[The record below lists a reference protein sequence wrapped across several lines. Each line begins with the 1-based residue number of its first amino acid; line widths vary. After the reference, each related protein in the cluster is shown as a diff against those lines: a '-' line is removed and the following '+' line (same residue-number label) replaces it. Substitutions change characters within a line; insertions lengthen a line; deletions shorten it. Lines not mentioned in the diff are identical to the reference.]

1 MTRRS
6 GKTMWTRS
14 LSIVG
19 LSLAAV
25 LLVPEVAV
33 AAAPD
38 PTPTVTQNA
47 TPSQTPTP
55 VDTASPTPSPEPDV
69 TPSPTSNPVPAFP
82 TPVSTDIPGVTGPE
96 VEGKRPS
103 AVTPKIVGGDQA
115 TIADAPWQ
123 VALIAAAAT
132 SEFAGQF
139 CGGSLIASQWVLTA
153 AHCVVSSANVVST
166 PATIKVLAGQST
178 LSTTINNRAVAIS
191 NIYVHPLYAAS
202 AHHDDIALL
211 KLTTAFTFVSGR
223 IQKID
228 LPPWTASPG
237 GPDLITG
244 WGAMESGVNS
254 YPTILRKATVDVIDD
269 SSCLEY
275 YPDSFDPKKMLC
287 AGSDYLDRDTCQGDS
302 GGPIAY
308 ESDTWVL
315 EGVTSYGIGCGSGYY
330 PGVYTEVYNYESWI
344 NQYLATSP
352 AISGRLTVKD
362 SATATALAKAEV
374 FLLPAVDPFCADYS
388 DPLECA
394 TWTVTDSNGN
404 YSILPPDDGDYVLAY
419 YPPSSR
425 TANLSYEYFNDKPE
439 YHAADV
445 ISFSSTSITGK
456 DALLSPYASIK
467 GRVTYLDGATTRN
480 ASEIEVCAYTTAE
493 SAADANSPFCAYSAA
508 DGTYSLDYLPSGSY
522 RLFFNDIYG
531 YYPDVFS
538 AWWTSTGGV
547 TDYSSATPV
556 TIAGGVSVTSKN
568 LLLQGPLSVSGK
580 VTYTSGATTPALADA
595 EVVFFDAFTG
605 DWVGST
611 TTDSSGNYTYIPDSS
626 GSFKIFVDP
635 WQSNENYSLNLVDE
649 WFQDK
654 PDISQATVVPF
665 STTSVTGKNVNLS
678 PAATI
683 SGRVTYLVGATAT
696 AAEGVSVC
704 AYFAIDSFTNC
715 ASTDSSGN
723 YAIPGVANGSYK
735 LYFDAT
741 DAPVRLASAW
751 LGSSGPVATYASAA
765 TLAVTTSGLSLTG
778 KNVALAVPPNISGK
792 VNYLSGG
799 TVTPISGAIVEAYNS
814 SGELIEQLTTDGAGF
829 YMFYPPAAGSYFLK
843 FADDGNL
850 GLSPEWHSDKPDQSV
865 ATAIVFGTAS
875 IANTNA
881 VLSAPAGISGRV
893 TYPVDG
899 VSTAFA
905 GAYVCA
911 YVTADV
917 NVSCATSDETGAYSI
932 QGLPSGSYKLYF
944 DVSQTGTT
952 DAFSAWWGQA
962 ANFGAATAFTIANGN
977 SLTGKNLALPI
988 PATISGTVTANLT
1001 GTLEPLAGI
1010 NVTAYDS
1017 TYGQVSSATTDES
1030 GHYKL
1035 PGLAAGS
1042 FKLEFTNTV
1051 GLNVF
1056 GEWYNNADGF
1066 SSATA
1071 VAVTASQQLT
1081 GKDVEL
1087 ARGASLSGVV
1097 TNGGVPLEGADVTIR
1112 RLSPYGYCCD
1122 EIGTVTTD
1130 ASGTFRMQGLAAGT
1144 YYAQFSAGSSGAD
1157 VATAYLGGVRKQEN
1171 ATQIRLSAGQEKTD
1185 IDFAMI
1191 TGGSISGT
1199 VVAKATS
1206 MPVQNGTVEIY
1217 DVDGQSVASTYID
1230 GSGNYSL
1237 TGVFPESYSLRAS
1250 AGSHQDSSVN
1260 LADEWWSGHSSVDGA
1275 NLLAVESG
1283 GQHVANFALEAGS
1296 VISGFIT
1303 GDMGDGNGALP
1314 VQAFVAVYTKS
1325 AGGGT
1330 QVPVN
1335 ESGYYE
1341 LGGLQPGT
1349 YFVCAG
1355 GDSGDIWPQTCAGGF
1370 SKMTDS
1376 DPVVLGAQ
1384 TTVSDVNIDL
1394 VRGGQ
1399 ISGTITNSATG
1410 SPYANGY
1417 VSLYGVGGAT
1427 FSLFNAYTDEAG
1439 VFSLS
1444 NIPAGKYF
1452 LYVQGGWGQGG
1463 VISEYYNDK
1472 YSKETASAITV
1483 TSGSEIVANM
1493 TVGTAVVGAATVTG
1507 RVTNSAGTGLA
1518 GVRVSTRCTQVNFGW
1533 ASATTA
1539 ADGTY
1544 RLENLTPGACT
1555 LTYESYSWE
1564 PPTSSFNVLGATRTA
1579 TLIAGPNALSA
1590 QVLSTGGSI
1599 TGKVT
1604 TLSGA
1609 PVVMGVAVYS
1619 VASNSCVGFA
1629 STDASGNFTLG
1640 GLPTGTYKVVATGF
1654 CAFSGNG
1661 GRSGDLLNLPTAY
1674 EERWFGGT
1682 GSYDTSTPISVTAG
1696 TATTGK
1702 NIVVV
1707 QGATLSGDVVISHG
1721 ESQLSAPTRISVSLK
1736 PVGGPVEYAYPLKS
1750 NSQDNSFS
1758 ISAIPSGD
1766 YNVAVNV
1773 VENSNSQQT
1782 IPYSYLWR
1790 GADGTGAPEVVHIDA
1805 GQVVTDFHI
1814 VMPAPATLKIKLKVP
1829 TSWASGCN
1837 QISIWNADSPYSSGY
1852 FSGAFDGVR
1861 TIAPLQPGS
1870 YKLSVQCGG
1879 ATLWYGGTSKATAS
1893 DIVLAPGQSLSGLTW
1908 DVSASAENLGA
1919 ISGRVTRTFDGRPA
1933 GISGA
1938 KVILFTTAGVPVA
1951 ETSSSDDGSYF
1962 FAGLPDGAYKVQFN
1976 GASNADGNITPF
1988 AQSEWWNNATSRATS
2003 STVTIATAAN
2013 VTGIDALLS
2022 DATGKVIEGTPAI
2035 TGTTRVGQTLTV
2047 ATGTWTTGTTFNYQW
2062 YRGDE
2067 IPIAGATASTYVLQ
2081 AQDNGQFVYCRI
2093 LGEKSGLQPSTTWA
2107 YASGVISGTAMTPGT
2122 ATITGTAAI
2131 GSTLTANKGTWTP
2144 ASPTFSYQW
2153 RRGAVDIP
2161 GATDATYVVKPA
2173 DAGYAISVVVIGS
2186 ASSYQNTAATSA
2198 ATATVVAGTLTTA
2211 TPTISGT
2218 PTVGSELTGVPGTWG
2233 PSPVTLAYE
2242 WKRGTTVVGTGL
2254 KYTVVS
2260 ADVGQALT
2268 FKVSGTKEGFTPAS
2282 MTSTAVTGQGVW
2294 TQTPTPVISGTPTFG
2309 NTLQVTT
2316 PNLGTWSPT
2325 PTSYSY
2331 QWKKNGANITGAN
2344 AASYVLAATDVGAT
2358 ISVSVTG
2365 VLANYAASPQTSL
2378 ATDQIAAATFTTTP
2392 VPTIT
2397 GTKNVGQ
2404 TLSAVTGTWAPVPT
2418 SYSYQWYRGETP
2430 IGSPTTTGTYTLVGA
2445 DLGQQIKV
2453 SVTAVKA
2460 GYTSPSPVS
2469 LATTAIDPALFTTAQ
2484 VPTISGT
2491 AKVGTT
2497 LTAASTAWVPAVDSY
2512 TYQWN
2517 RAGVAIESDLAK
2529 TSSYVVVPEDLGR
2542 AITVTVT
2549 GKKTGYVDT
2558 PKVSLATVAVVAG
2571 TFATPPVPT
2580 ISGTLKV
2587 GETLTANEGTWSP
2600 TQESFTYS
2608 WQWSATAAGT
2618 FAAISG
2624 ATAKT
2629 YALQATDRGRFIK
2642 VVVTAVKTSYTSG
2655 VSTSAASA
2663 AVAADFTTAPTPT
2676 ITLAGGGSP
2685 AVGNV
2690 LTAVTG
2696 TWSPSTITTP
2706 SAASIAYTYVWK
2718 RNGAPISGAI
2728 ASTYTVTAADVG
2740 QPISVAVTA
2749 TLSTYVTTT
2758 KVSAATANV
2767 AKGTFTTTP
2776 VPTISGAAIS
2786 GTVLTAVP
2794 GVWAPVQDSFTYQW
2808 TVGSTP
2814 VAGSAG
2820 TGPIYTVQ
2828 PADAGSTITVT
2839 VTAKKAGYE
2848 DSTKT
2853 SLSTALVTLPLI
2865 AAVPTPTISGTVK
2878 VGSTLTAAPGTA
2890 PSGATVKS
2898 YQWSWAATATGVYS
2912 NISEASSSTYV
2923 LKPADL
2929 ARFIKVTVTWSKTG
2943 NGDTP
2948 ALSAAT
2954 AVVAAGTFVTP
2965 PVPTISGTVRVGET
2979 LTANEG
2985 TWSPIQDSFT
2995 YVWQWSATA
3004 TGTYAAISGA
3014 TGKSYALQA
3023 ADRGRFIKVVVTAVK
3038 SGFTSGVGTSI
3049 ASAAVNAPFTTA
3061 PTPTIAVT
3069 GGGVA
3074 AVGKVLTAV
3083 PGTWAPSSITT
3094 PSVASIAYS
3103 YVWKRNGAAIT
3114 SATAASYTLVAAD
3127 LGAAITVAV
3136 TATLNTY
3143 VTTTKES
3150 AATASVVKGAFT
3162 TSPTPVITGTP
3173 IAGQVLAITL
3183 GTWAPVQDSFAY
3195 QWSVNGTPVTD
3206 GTGVAATYTVKAAD
3220 AGSTITVTVTA
3231 KKAGYDDMSKTSLAT
3246 ALVTLPLIATAPTP
3260 TFTPTTLL
3268 KPGVMLTA
3276 NAGTAP
3282 TGATVKG
3289 YQWSRATTSTGVF
3302 TNIPDATLNTYTLT
3316 GADAAKYLKVTV
3328 TWSKAGN
3335 ADTPKVSAATMLIAV
3350 GTFATTATP
3359 TITGSV
3365 NVGSTVTANEG
3376 AWSPTPDSYTYKWY
3390 ISTTAAATYTL
3401 ISGATNRTYL
3411 VASGDV
3417 NKFLKV
3423 EITAVKTGYTTSVAF
3438 RSGATAAV
3446 GPALP
3451 Q

>member
-1 MTRRS
+1 MATGTIS
-6 GKTMWTRS
+6 GK
-14 LSIVG
+14 LS
-19 LSLAAV
+19 
-25 LLVPEVAV
+25 
-33 AAAPD
+33 
-38 PTPTVTQNA
+38 
-47 TPSQTPTP
+47 
-55 VDTASPTPSPEPDV
+55 
-69 TPSPTSNPVPAFP
+69 
-82 TPVSTDIPGVTGPE
+82 
-96 VEGKRPS
+96 
-103 AVTPKIVGGDQA
+103 
-115 TIADAPWQ
+115 
-123 VALIAAAAT
+123 
-132 SEFAGQF
+132 
-139 CGGSLIASQWVLTA
+139 
-153 AHCVVSSANVVST
+153 
-166 PATIKVLAGQST
+166 
-178 LSTTINNRAVAIS
+178 
-191 NIYVHPLYAAS
+191 
-202 AHHDDIALL
+202 
-211 KLTTAFTFVSGR
+211 
-223 IQKID
+223 
-228 LPPWTASPG
+228 
-237 GPDLITG
+237 
-244 WGAMESGVNS
+244 
-254 YPTILRKATVDVIDD
+254 
-269 SSCLEY
+269 
-275 YPDSFDPKKMLC
+275 
-287 AGSDYLDRDTCQGDS
+287 YLDENTTTSHFITDEWGWVDLYNSSGDYVD
-302 GGPIAY
+302 GTW
-308 ESDTWVL
+308 SD
-315 EGVTSYGIGCGSGYY
+315 
-330 PGVYTEVYNYESWI
+330 
-344 NQYLATSP
+344 A
-352 AISGRLTVKD
+352 
-362 SATATALAKAEV
+362 
-374 FLLPAVDPFCADYS
+374 
-388 DPLECA
+388 
-394 TWTVTDSNGN
+394 NGN
-404 YSILPPDDGDYVLAY
+404 YTL
-419 YPPSSR
+419 YPPSSGTYYIQGGYE
-425 TANLSYEYFNDKPE
+425 TATEYGGEYAYEWFLDKPGRSVATGIVVGTTNLTGKNLTF
-439 YHAADV
+439 AASTW
-445 ISFSSTSITGK
+445 ISGTVRNVYGNGVENVQVCAYFTATDSSTDDYDFCAYTDSDGFYFIAPMPNGAYKLFFDGSYANDDVSSGWLGSTGIVATYALAATQTILPVGYALFYRDIVLPGPPSITGRLMYYPTTTSTTTSPVSYGAVELYDLNGEWLDSTYA
-456 DALLSPYASIK
+456 DANGYYILPVPEAGSYLVFASDPDGNFDIGDRMLAGEWYLDK
-467 GRVTYLDGATTRN
+467 PASQLATPITVGSSDVTGKNFNLAYQATISGRVTYGSSLA
-480 ASEIEVCAYTTAE
+480 ASDVYVCAYIDASTEWVCATTDSSGNYTIRAVPNG
-493 SAADANSPFCAYSAA
+493 SYKLFFDA
-508 DGTYSLDYLPSGSY
+508 SGS
-522 RLFFNDIYG
+522 
-531 YYPDVFS
+531 PAPVSS
-538 AWWTSTGGV
+538 AWLGSTGPVATFALATAQAISDKGLGLTAKNITLV
-547 TDYSSATPV
+547 TPPN
-556 TIAGGVSVTSKN
+556 I
-568 LLLQGPLSVSGK
+568 SGK
-580 VTYTSGATTPALADA
+580 VTYTSGATTPGLADA
-595 EVVFFDAFTG
+595 EVVFFDAVTG

-611 TTDSSGNYTYIPDSS
+611 TTDSLGNYMYFPDYA
-626 GSFKIFVDP
+626 GSYKIFVDP
-635 WQSNENYSLNLVDE
+635 YLSNENNGFTLAGE

-654 PDISQATVVPF
+654 PDMSQATAVAF
-665 STTSVTGKNVNLS
+665 
-678 PAATI
+678 
-683 SGRVTYLVGATAT
+683 
-696 AAEGVSVC
+696 
-704 AYFAIDSFTNC
+704 
-715 ASTDSSGN
+715 AST
-723 YAIPGVANGSYK
+723 
-735 LYFDAT
+735 
-741 DAPVRLASAW
+741 
-751 LGSSGPVATYASAA
+751 
-765 TLAVTTSGLSLTG
+765 SLTG
-778 KNVALAVPPNISGK
+778 KNVNVSPGAAISGKVTYLLGTTSTAVAGVEVCAYFGVDAYTECGTTDELGNYAISGLPNGSYKLFFDTTNTNVTLAPAWLGSTGPVASYASGATVTVGTSGLGVTGKNISLAVPPNISGK
-792 VNYLSGG
+792 VNYLVGA

-814 SGELIEQLTTDGAGF
+814 SGELVEQLTTDGAGF
-829 YMFYPPAAGSYFLK
+829 YMFYPPTAGNYFLK

-865 ATAIVFGTAS
+865 ATAIVFGTSS

-962 ANFGAATAFTIANGN
+962 ANFGAATAFSIANGN

-1010 NVTAYDS
+1010 SVTAYDS
-1017 TYGQVSSATTDES
+1017 TYGQVSTATTDES
-1030 GHYKL
+1030 GRYKL

-1042 FKLEFTNTV
+1042 YKLEFTNNA

-1185 IDFAMI
+1185 IGFAMI

-1199 VVAKATS
+1199 VVAKDNGA
-1206 MPVQNGTVEIY
+1206 PVSYGSVDIY
-1217 DVDGQSVASTYID
+1217 DADGQQVSYAGTD
-1230 GSGNYSL
+1230 EFGNYFIG
-1237 TGVFPESYSLRAS
+1237 GVFPEPYSLRAS
-1250 AGSHQDSSVN
+1250 AQGSGLN
-1260 LADEWWSGHSSVDGA
+1260 LVDEWWSGHFSADDADLVT
-1275 NLLAVESG
+1275 VESG
-1283 GQHVANFALEAGS
+1283 GQSSANFALESGS
-1296 VISGFIT
+1296 VISGYIT
-1303 GDMGDGNGALP
+1303 GDTGDGNGALP
-1314 VQAFVAVYTKS
+1314 VQSSVTIYLKNTSSQWSTS
-1325 AGGGT
+1325 A
-1330 QVPVN
+1330 N
-1335 ESGYYE
+1335 ESGYFE
-1341 LGGLQPGT
+1341 IGGLLPGT

-1355 GDSGDIWPQTCAGGF
+1355 GDGSWPLTCVGGF
-1370 SKMTDS
+1370 SKQADS

-1384 TTVSDVNIDL
+1384 TTESDVNIDM

-1399 ISGTITNSATG
+1399 ISGTISNSAG
-1410 SPYANGY
+1410 SLYANGS
-1417 VSLYGVGGAT
+1417 VTLYRVGESGYGSGLTAVTDDSGVYSFT
-1427 FSLFNAYTDEAG
+1427 NL
-1439 VFSLS
+1439 
-1444 NIPAGKYF
+1444 PAGKYF
-1452 LYVQGGWGQGG
+1452 LKVQGGYGPGA
-1463 VISEYYNDK
+1463 VVSEYYNDK
-1472 YSKETASAITV
+1472 YSAATATAITV

-1493 TVGTAVVGAATVTG
+1493 TLGTTVVGSATLTG
-1507 RVTNSAGTGLA
+1507 KVTNSAGTGLA
-1518 GVRVSTRCTQVNFGW
+1518 GVRVSTRCSQLDYGY
-1533 ASATTA
+1533 AGATTA

-1544 RLENLTPGACT
+1544 RVENLTPGSCT
-1555 LTYESYSWE
+1555 ITYESYSWE

-1579 TLIAGPNALSA
+1579 TLIAGANALSA

-1773 VENSNSQQT
+1773 VENSNSQQAF
-1782 IPYSYLWR
+1782 PYSYLWR

-1837 QISIWNADSPYSSGY
+1837 QISIWNADSPYSG
-1852 FSGAFDGVR
+1852 FFNGAFDGVR

-2186 ASSYQNTAATSA
+2186 ATNYQKAAATSA

-2254 KYTVVS
+2254 KYTVVT

-2268 FKVSGTKEGFTPAS
+2268 FKVSGTKEGFTAAS
-2282 MTSTAVTGQGVW
+2282 TTSTAVTGQGVW

-2316 PNLGTWSPT
+2316 PNLGTWSPA

-2344 AASYVLAATDVGAT
+2344 AASYVLATTDVGAT

-2378 ATDQIAAATFTTTP
+2378 ATDQIAAASFTATP

-2404 TLSAVTGTWAPVPT
+2404 TLTAVTGTWAPVPT

-2453 SVTAVKA
+2453 SVTAVKS
-2460 GYTSPSPVS
+2460 GFTSPSPVS

-2529 TSSYVVVPEDLGR
+2529 SSSYVVVPEDLGR

-2558 PKVSLATVAVVAG
+2558 PKVSLATASVVAG

-2600 TQESFTYS
+2600 TQDSFTYS

-2624 ATAKT
+2624 ANAKT

-2642 VVVTAVKTSYTSG
+2642 VVVTAVKTGYTSG

-2676 ITLAGGGSP
+2676 ITVAGGGSP

-2706 SAASIAYTYVWK
+2706 SAGSIAYTYVWK

-2758 KVSAATANV
+2758 KDSAATANV

-2820 TGPIYTVQ
+2820 TGPTYTLQ

-2853 SLSTALVTLPLI
+2853 SLPTALVTLPLI

-2912 NISEASSSTYV
+2912 NIAEASTSTYV

-2929 ARFIKVTVTWSKTG
+2929 ARFVKVTVTWAKTG

-2954 AVVAAGTFVTP
+2954 AVVAAGTFATP
-2965 PVPTISGTVRVGET
+2965 PVPTISGTVIVGET

-2985 TWSPIQDSFT
+2985 TWSPTQDSFT

-3014 TGKSYALQA
+3014 TGKSYALQPT
-3023 ADRGRFIKVVVTAVK
+3023 DRGRFIKVVVTAVK

-3049 ASAAVNAPFTTA
+3049 ASAAANALFTTA
-3061 PTPTIAVT
+3061 PTPTIAVA
-3069 GGGVA
+3069 GGTAA
-3074 AVGKVLTAV
+3074 AVGKVLTATTGAWS
-3083 PGTWAPSSITT
+3083 PTTITT
-3094 PSVASIAYS
+3094 PSAGTIAYT
-3103 YVWKRNGAAIT
+3103 YVWKRNGSAIT
-3114 SATAASYTLVAAD
+3114 GATAASYTLVAAD

-3150 AATASVVKGAFT
+3150 TATANVIKGAFT

-3173 IAGQVLAITL
+3173 VAGQVLGITL

-3195 QWSVNGTPVTD
+3195 QWSVNGAAVTD
-3206 GTGVAATYTVKAAD
+3206 GTGVATTYTVKVAD
-3220 AGSTITVTVTA
+3220 AGLPITVTVTA
-3231 KKAGYDDMSKTSLAT
+3231 KKTGYDDMSKTSLAT
-3246 ALVTLPLIATAPTP
+3246 GLVTLPLIATAPTP

-3268 KPGVMLTA
+3268 KPGATLTA
-3276 NAGTAP
+3276 NPGAAP
-3282 TGATVKG
+3282 TGAVVKG
-3289 YQWSRATTSTGVF
+3289 YQWSRATTSTGVY
-3302 TNIPDATLNTYTLT
+3302 TNIPDATLSTYTLT
-3316 GADAAKYLKVTV
+3316 GTDAAKYLKVTV

-3335 ADTPKVSAATMLIAV
+3335 ADTPKLSAATMLIAV
-3350 GTFATTATP
+3350 GTFTATAIP

-3376 AWSPTPDSYTYKWY
+3376 AWTPSPDSYTYKWY
-3390 ISTTAAATYTL
+3390 ISTTSTGTYTL
-3401 ISGATNRTYL
+3401 ITGAANRTYQ
-3411 VASGDV
+3411 VAPGDV

-3423 EITAVKTGYTTSVAF
+3423 EITAVKTGYTTSAAF
-3438 RSGATAAV
+3438 RSAATAAV